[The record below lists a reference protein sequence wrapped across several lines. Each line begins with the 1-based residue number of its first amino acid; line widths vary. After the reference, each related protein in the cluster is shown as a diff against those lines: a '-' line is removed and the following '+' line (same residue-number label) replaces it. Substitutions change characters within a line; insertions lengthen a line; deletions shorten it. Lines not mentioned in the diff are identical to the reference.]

1 MGRWAKVL
9 LCAALA
15 VCLAACAP
23 KEYTGQIFAMDT
35 FMQLTVY
42 GDGDGVTGQQALQSA
57 QSRVYE
63 LEAVL
68 SVTRDNSDVHKI
80 NAGCG
85 QSVTVD
91 EDTAALLSRTL
102 ELCEET
108 GGALD
113 ITAYPAVRAWG
124 FTTGEHRV
132 PESEE
137 LAALA
142 EKIDYTQVKLE
153 GTGVILPENV
163 QIDLGAVAKGFTGD
177 VLADQLRKAG
187 IKSACLSL
195 GGNIHT
201 IGTNSEGKP
210 WRVGIQHP
218 TTGGALAVVEVMDKA
233 VVTSGNYQR
242 YFEENGETYWH
253 ILDPDTAS
261 PARSGLVSVSIIG
274 SEGTRC
280 DALSTALFVM
290 GLEKAS
296 EFWNEHRDFEAV
308 FVTNEG
314 EIYITG
320 GLKDSFSLLEP
331 FQDLEVRVIE

>member
-15 VCLAACAP
+15 VCLTACAP

-68 SVTRDNSDVHKI
+68 SVTWDNSDVHKI

-85 QSVTVD
+85 QIVTVD

-153 GTGVILPENV
+153 ETGVILPEDV

-201 IGTNSEGKP
+201 IGANPEGKP

-218 TTGGALAVVEVMDKA
+218 TTGGALAAVEVTDKA

-253 ILDPDTAS
+253 ILDPDTAA

-290 GLEKAS
+290 GLDKAE
-296 EFWNEHRDFEAV
+296 EFWREHGDFEAV
-308 FVTNEG
+308 FVTDEE

-320 GLKDSFSLLEP
+320 GLKSSFSLLEP

>member
-15 VCLAACAP
+15 VCLTACAP

-85 QSVTVD
+85 QIVTMD

-153 GTGVILPENV
+153 ETGVILPEDV

-187 IKSACLSL
+187 IKSACLWKYPHHRRKS
-195 GGNIHT
+195 
-201 IGTNSEGKP
+201 
-210 WRVGIQHP
+210 R
-218 TTGGALAVVEVMDKA
+218 
-233 VVTSGNYQR
+233 
-242 YFEENGETYWH
+242 GETVAGRYSAPH
-253 ILDPDTAS
+253 HRRRTGCGGGDGQGGGHL
-261 PARSGLVSVSIIG
+261 GK
-274 SEGTRC
+274 
-280 DALSTALFVM
+280 LS
-290 GLEKAS
+290 
-296 EFWNEHRDFEAV
+296 AV
-308 FVTNEG
+308 F
-314 EIYITG
+314 
-320 GLKDSFSLLEP
+320 
-331 FQDLEVRVIE
+331 

>member
-1 MGRWAKVL
+1 MGRLAKVL
-9 LCAALA
+9 LCTALA
-15 VCLAACAP
+15 VCLIGCAP

-42 GDGDGVTGQQALQSA
+42 GDGDDGTGQQVLQAA

-63 LEAVL
+63 LESAL
-68 SVTRDNSDVHKI
+68 SVTRENSDVHKI
-80 NAGCG
+80 NENCG
-85 QSVTVD
+85 QTVTVN
-91 EDTAALLSRTL
+91 EDTTALLERAL

-132 PESEE
+132 PESGELEE
-137 LAALA
+137 LAK
-142 EKIDYTQVKLE
+142 KIDYTQVKLE
-153 GTGVILPENV
+153 ENRVTLPENV
-163 QIDLGAVAKGFTGD
+163 QIDLGAVAKGYTGD
-177 VLADQLRKAG
+177 VLAMQLREMG
-187 IKSACLSL
+187 IESACLSL

-201 IGTNSEGKP
+201 IGTNPKGEA

-218 TTGGALAVVEVMDKA
+218 TTGGALAVVEVTDKA

-253 ILDPDTAS
+253 ILDPDTAA
-261 PARSGLVSVSIIG
+261 PARSGMVSVSVIG
-274 SEGTRC
+274 AEGTRC

-290 GLEKAS
+290 GLDEAA
-296 EFWNEHRDFEAV
+296 EFWKEYGDFEAV
-308 FVTNEG
+308 FVTDQE

-320 GLKDSFSLLEP
+320 GLKDSFALLEP
-331 FQDLEVRVIE
+331 FQNLEVRVIE

>member
-1 MGRWAKVL
+1 MSRWTKVL
-9 LCAALA
+9 LCTVL
-15 VCLAACAP
+15 VFCLSGCAP

-42 GDGDGVTGQQALQSA
+42 GDGEGVTGQQAMQSA

-63 LEAVL
+63 LEAAL
-68 SVTRDNSDVHKI
+68 SVTRENSDVHKI
-80 NAGCG
+80 NGSCG
-85 QSVTVD
+85 QPVTVG
-91 EDTAALLSRTL
+91 EDTAALLGRAL
-102 ELCEET
+102 ELCGET

-124 FTTGEHRV
+124 FTTGAHRV
-132 PESEE
+132 PAGDE
-137 LAALA
+137 LLELS
-142 EKIDYTQVKLE
+142 EKIDYTRVKLE
-153 GTGVILPENV
+153 KTAVTVPNEM
-163 QIDLGAVAKGFTGD
+163 QIDLGAVAKGYTGD
-177 VLADQLRKAG
+177 VLAAHLREMG
-187 IKSACLSL
+187 IQSACLSL

-201 IGTNSEGKP
+201 IGTNPKGEA

-218 TTGGALAVVEVMDKA
+218 TTGGALAVVEVTDKA

-261 PARSGLVSVSIIG
+261 PARTGLVSVTVIG
-274 SEGTRC
+274 TEGTRC

-290 GLEKAS
+290 GLDEGS
-296 EFWNEHRDFEAV
+296 EFWRAHGDFEAV
-308 FVTNEG
+308 FVTDEE

-331 FQDLEVRVIE
+331 YQELEVRVIE